1 MGIKQYFCCSSV
13 LRISLAVATISILSG
28 CGGSSGSATSSSG
41 SMASALVNPMKG
53 QFCPGATVSVSDKN
67 NTVIG
72 TGMVVSSGVASIGG
86 LSSLAPPPYVLKVG
100 AGASAS
106 CYYDEVAGTNVV
118 LPANT
123 TAFRAVV
130 SSFIELTDASGV
142 AVTPL
147 TEMAYQSLSNSGT
160 LGVVSEVEATN
171 AAVATGFGLSS
182 ILRVPTLIGQGTAPL
197 ATGSSHSDKY
207 ALAIAALAKT
217 AVVASATGGQTT
229 LDALHAQMPSFIAS
243 GVPATTYISAYHTY
257 TQGASSL
264 LAANAV
270 ATALAVPTS
279 SLSGFIAGTGEPHRD
294 GLLGGSRQGAV
305 PNLAGNVTTLAG
317 TAGTWNMADGF
328 GAMAGFNKPYG
339 VVSDGANLYV
349 ADSSNHTI
357 RKIVVATG
365 QVSTFAGTAG
375 IPGSAD
381 GFGTAASF
389 ATPLALATDGANLY
403 VADTDNH
410 IIRRIVIATGQ
421 VTTLAGT
428 AGTFGSVDGV
438 GSAASF
444 FLPAGIA
451 SDGANLYVAD
461 IYDHTIRKIVIATGQ
476 VSTLA
481 GSTAMPGSADGIGT
495 AARFRNPTGIAADG
509 SNLYVSDMANNRIRK
524 IVIAT
529 GEVTTLAGNYLP
541 GSADGVG
548 GAAGFNKPFG
558 ITTDGVNLYVAD
570 SANSTMRKIVIASG
584 QVTTLAG
591 SAGSAGSADGT
602 GAAARFNL
610 PSGLASDGA
619 NLYVADT
626 DNNTIRQ
633 IDAAT
638 GVVNTLAGT
647 AGTAG
652 SVDGTGTA
660 ARFNSPQG
668 ITTDGLNLYVA
679 DKANHTIRKVVIAT
693 GQATTLAGTAGM
705 FATGNGDGI
714 GAAARFRFPAGITTD
729 GANLY
734 VVETLYNSVRKIV
747 IASGEVTT
755 LAGTAGTI
763 GVGSADG
770 IGAAARFD
778 MPTGITTDGI
788 NLYVTDSAN
797 NTVRK
802 IVIATAQVTT
812 FAGTAGASGSTD
824 GVGAAARFS
833 YPKGIASDGA
843 NLYVVDSYNY
853 TVRKIVI
860 ATGQVTTL
868 AGTAG
873 MLGSADGIGAAAR
886 FNFMSGITSDGVN
899 LYVSDGGSNNTI
911 RKIVTATG
919 EVTTLAGMVGW
930 WGSADGSGSTARFY
944 QPEGITTDGVN
955 LYVADSRNNAI
966 RKLQ

>member
-1 MGIKQYFCCSSV
+1 MGIKQYFCRS
-13 LRISLAVATISILSG
+13 LRISLAVTTIFILAG

-106 CYYDEVAGTNVV
+106 CYYDEVTGTNVV

-160 LGVVSEVEATN
+160 LGVVSEVESTN
-171 AAVATGFGLSS
+171 AAVATGFGLSN

-217 AVVASATGGQTT
+217 AVVASAIGGTT

-243 GVPATTYISAYHTY
+243 GVPATTYISAYHAY

-279 SLSGFIAGTGEPHRD
+279 SLSEFIAGTGEPHRD
-294 GLLGGSRQGAV
+294 GLLGGSLQGVV

-317 TAGTWNMADGF
+317 TAGMWNMADGF

-339 VVSDGANLYV
+339 IVSDGANLYV

-357 RKIVVATG
+357 RKIVIATG

-375 IPGSAD
+375 IAGSAD

-389 ATPLALATDGANLY
+389 ATPFALATDGANLY

-495 AARFRNPTGIAADG
+495 AARFRNPAGIAADG
-509 SNLYVSDMANNRIRK
+509 SNLYVSDMTNNRIRK

-570 SANSTMRKIVIASG
+570 SANYTMRKIVIASG

-591 SAGSAGSADGT
+591 WAGSAGSADGT
-602 GAAARFNL
+602 GAAARFNW

-626 DNNTIRQ
+626 DNNTIRKV
-633 IDAAT
+633 DAAT
-638 GVVNTLAGT
+638 GLVNTLAGT

-714 GAAARFRFPAGITTD
+714 GAAARFRDPAGITTD

-747 IASGEVTT
+747 IATGEVTT

-778 MPTGITTDGI
+778 MPTGITTDGLD
-788 NLYVTDSAN
+788 LYLTDSAN
-797 NTVRK
+797 NTIRK
-802 IVIATAQVTT
+802 IVVDTGQVTT
-812 FAGTAGASGSTD
+812 FAGTADARGSTD
-824 GVGAAARFS
+824 GVGVAARFN

-853 TVRKIVI
+853 TIRKIVI

-886 FNFMSGITSDGVN
+886 FNSMSGITSDGVN

-930 WGSADGSGSTARFY
+930 WGSVDGSGSTARFNK
-944 QPEGITTDGVN
+944 PEGITTDGVS
-955 LYVADSRNNAI
+955 LYVADSLNNAI